1 MRVSAVC
8 VAAAAM
14 IEIGCVARPGPVVAP
29 LGGSEASWRYD
40 VVSDEHA
47 RALRIEAWLPR
58 GSLADLVVRHGAE
71 PFVDDVQV
79 QHADGWH
86 DVPRRGDAL
95 HAPECARGCHVRYR
109 FALRDA
115 AQALRNTDMA
125 IAWGDVIEASP
136 SVWLL
141 HPALAPAGVRYR
153 FRVHSPQGVS
163 FATGIFSAEDGNPDT
178 YEADASNIAV
188 APYAAFG
195 PLRLRRVEAVTGA
208 TLDVAIAPGNYQATD
223 DSLVE
228 WVAKG
233 ARTMARFLGCFP
245 LERVM
250 VLLVPA
256 KGDQV
261 RHGETMGDGG
271 ASMVIEV
278 GEKADAAA
286 LAEDWVLP
294 HEMAHL
300 AVPSLS
306 RRHHWL
312 EEGIAVYVQPIA
324 RARAGELAPQQ
335 VWQEF
340 ADGMPRGVPP
350 TSDLG
355 LDDTPDWAR
364 TYWGGATFCLVADL
378 EIRKRTGNRLG
389 LEDALRGVLASG
401 GSIARIWRF
410 DRLLDT
416 ADAFTGTSV
425 LRSIDDEM
433 GRVPWTID
441 LSRLF
446 RELGVVRTG
455 DRVTLVEDAPL
466 AAVRRS
472 ITEPL
477 PFDVPAPTVC
487 RYGAP
492 GRLAKTDPAR
502 SP

>member
-1 MRVSAVC
+1 MRVPAACVAVAATIEMGCAAHAGSAV
-8 VAAAAM
+8 A
-14 IEIGCVARPGPVVAP
+14 PV
-29 LGGSEASWRYD
+29 GGSEMSWRYD
-40 VVSDEHA
+40 VVADE
-47 RALRIEAWLPR
+47 RVRELRIEAWLPR

-71 PFVDDVQV
+71 RFVDDVQV
-79 QHADGWH
+79 QGTDGWR

-95 HAPECARGCHVRYR
+95 HAPECARGCHIRYR
-109 FALRDA
+109 FALRQA
-115 AQALRNTDMA
+115 AQALNNTDMA
-125 IAWGDVIEASP
+125 IAWGDVVEASP
-136 SVWLL
+136 SLWLL
-141 HPALAPAGVRYR
+141 HPALAPAAARYR
-153 FRVHSPQGVS
+153 FRVRAPQGVS
-163 FATGIFSAEDGNPDT
+163 FATGIFSAEDGVPDT
-178 YEADASNIAV
+178 YEADASNISV

-195 PLRLRRVEAVTGA
+195 PLRVRHVEAVTGA

-223 DSLVE
+223 DSLVD

-306 RRHHWL
+306 RKHHWL

-324 RARAGELAPQQ
+324 RARAGDLEPEQ
-335 VWQEF
+335 VWREF
-340 ADGMPRGVPP
+340 SDGMPRGVPVR
-350 TSDLG
+350 SDLG
-355 LDDTPDWAR
+355 LDDTPSWAR

-416 ADAFTGTSV
+416 ADASIGTSV
-425 LRSIDDEM
+425 FRSIDDEM
-433 GRVPWTID
+433 GRVPWTVD
-441 LSRLF
+441 LPRLF
-446 RELGVVRTG
+446 RDLGVVKVG
-455 DRVTLVEDAPL
+455 DAVSFVEDAPL
-466 AAVRRS
+466 AAIRRS

-477 PFDVPAPTVC
+477 SPDAPIPAVC

-492 GRLAKTDPAR
+492 GRLAKTDERPR
-502 SP
+502 

>member
-1 MRVSAVC
+1 M
-8 VAAAAM
+8 
-14 IEIGCVARPGPVVAP
+14 
-29 LGGSEASWRYD
+29 GGSEASWRYD
-40 VVSDEHA
+40 VVLDE
-47 RALRIEAWLPR
+47 RSRELQIETWLPR

-71 PFVDDVQV
+71 RFVEAVQV
-79 QHADGWH
+79 QRVDGWH

-109 FALRDA
+109 FALREA
-115 AQALRNTDMA
+115 AQALHNTDMA
-125 IAWGDVIEASP
+125 IAWGDVVEASP

-141 HPALAPAGVRYR
+141 HPALAPAAVRYR
-153 FRVHSPQGVS
+153 FRVHTPQSVS
-163 FATGIFSAEDGNPDT
+163 FATGIFAAEDGYKET
-178 YEADASNIAV
+178 YEADASNINV

-195 PLRLRRVEAVTGA
+195 PLRVRRVEAVAGA
-208 TLDVAIAPGNYQATD
+208 TLDVAIAPGHYQATD
-223 DSLVE
+223 DALVA
-228 WVAKG
+228 WVANS

-245 LERVM
+245 LERAM
-250 VLLVPA
+250 VLLVPST
-256 KGDQV
+256 GNQV

-271 ASMVIEV
+271 ASIVVEV
-278 GEKADAAA
+278 GESADAAT
-286 LAEDWVLP
+286 LADDWVLP

-335 VWQEF
+335 VWREF
-340 ADGMPRGVPP
+340 ANGMPRGVPS

-416 ADAFTGTSV
+416 ADASIGAPI
-425 LRSIDDEM
+425 LRATHDEM
-433 GRVPWTID
+433 GRVPWTVD
-441 LSRLF
+441 LPALF
-446 RELGVVRTG
+446 RDLGVVSAG
-455 DRVTLVEDAPL
+455 DEVTFVEDAPL
-466 AAVRRS
+466 AAIRRS

-477 PFDVPAPTVC
+477 PPDAPAPTVC

-492 GRLAKTDPAR
+492 GRLAKTDDRPE
-502 SP
+502 

>member
-1 MRVSAVC
+1 MRVSAAC
-8 VAAAAM
+8 LLAAAA
-14 IEIGCVARPGPVVAP
+14 IEWGCVTHSTPAVVPV
-29 LGGSEASWRYD
+29 GGSEGSWRYD
-40 VVSDEHA
+40 VFPDEQT
-47 RALRIEAWLPR
+47 RELRIEAWLPR

-71 PFVDDVQV
+71 RFVEGVQV
-79 QHADGWH
+79 QQGSGWH

-109 FALRDA
+109 FALREA
-115 AQALRNTDMA
+115 AEVLHNTDMA
-125 IAWGDVIEASP
+125 IAWGDVVEASP

-141 HPALAPAGVRYR
+141 HPALAPASVRYR
-153 FRVHSPQGVS
+153 FRVHAPQGGS
-163 FATGIFSAEDGNPDT
+163 FATGIFSAEHGDRDT
-178 YEADASNIAV
+178 YEAEASNIAV

-195 PLRLRRVEAVTGA
+195 PLRVRRVEAVAGA
-208 TLDVAIAPGNYQATD
+208 TIDLAIAPGNYQATD
-223 DSLVE
+223 DALAQ
-228 WVAKG
+228 WVAKS

-271 ASMVIEV
+271 ASIVVEV
-278 GEKADAAA
+278 GEKTDAAA

-306 RRHHWL
+306 RRYHWL

-324 RARAGELAPQQ
+324 RARAGELTPQQ
-335 VWQEF
+335 VWGEF
-340 ADGMPRGVPP
+340 AKGMPRGVPRR
-350 TSDLG
+350 SDLG
-355 LDDTPDWAR
+355 LDYTPDWGR

-378 EIRKRTGNRLG
+378 EIRIRTGNRLG
-389 LEDALRGVLASG
+389 LEDALGGVLASG

-416 ADAFTGTSV
+416 ADAFIGTPV
-425 LRSIDDEM
+425 FRSIHDEM
-433 GRVPWTID
+433 GRAPWTID
-441 LSRLF
+441 LPRLF
-446 RELGVVRTG
+446 RDLGVSISG
-455 DRVTLVEDAPL
+455 DEVTLVEDAPL
-466 AAVRRS
+466 ASIRRS

-477 PFDVPAPTVC
+477 PADAPAPTAC

-492 GRLAKTDPAR
+492 GRLAKADDRPQ
-502 SP
+502 